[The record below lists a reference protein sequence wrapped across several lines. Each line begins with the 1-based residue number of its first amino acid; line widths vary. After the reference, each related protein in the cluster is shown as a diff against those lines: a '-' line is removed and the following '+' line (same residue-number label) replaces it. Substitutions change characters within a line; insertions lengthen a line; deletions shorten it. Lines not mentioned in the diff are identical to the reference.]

1 MRQIGKTSHATVEK
15 DVKYVRSY
23 GVFIID
29 FEHILDLF
37 LVFLLFAIYR
47 WIFFRNFFFFV

>member
-1 MRQIGKTSHATVEK
+1 MRQIGKMSHATVEK
-15 DVKYVRSY
+15 DVKYVDSY

-37 LVFLLFAIYR
+37 LVFLLFTIYR
-47 WIFFRNFFFFV
+47 

>member
-1 MRQIGKTSHATVEK
+1 MKHVPVETVEK

-23 GVFIID
+23 GVFTVD

-37 LVFLLFAIYR
+37 LVFLLFTMCR
-47 WIFFRNFFFFV
+47 